1 MVEASG
7 MGTAKIEILAQRRR
21 QAAAPEGR
29 AAASS
34 KRSGRGDCPICGAPP
49 AARYRPFCSARCA
62 DVDLARWLNES
73 YRVPGDAAG
82 ATAESEESEPD

>member
-1 MVEASG
+1 
-7 MGTAKIEILAQRRR
+7 MGTAKIEILARRRR